1 MSAILHLYL
10 IPRMCYSNLVDQ
22 MLSLITIQERP
33 DLEQERNTLIV
44 SSAEMKRDL
53 EAIEEKIL
61 HKLAISEKSIVDDID
76 LILTLEASKTKS
88 EEIKVE
94 Y

>member
-1 MSAILHLYL
+1 
-10 IPRMCYSNLVDQ
+10 

-53 EAIEEKIL
+53 KAIEHRIL
-61 HKLAISEKSIVDDID
+61 DKLAISEESIVDDID
-76 LILTLEASKTKS
+76 LILTLEASKAKS

-94 Y
+94 

>member
-1 MSAILHLYL
+1 
-10 IPRMCYSNLVDQ
+10 
-22 MLSLITIQERP
+22 MLSLVTIQERP

-53 EAIEEKIL
+53 EAIEDKIL
-61 HKLAISEKSIVDDID
+61 HKLALSEKSIVDDID

-88 EEIKVE
+88 EEIKVK